1 MGKKILACCTQS
13 DGKSTML
20 DGGKDLERN
29 NNKINKLKG
38 KRGP

>member
-1 MGKKILACCTQS
+1 MDKKILACCTEG

-20 DGGKDLERN
+20 DGGKVLERN